1 MNGATA
7 LVLGVVILMIIGAA
21 YGTYR
26 MVKDHT
32 YCSECPNKGE
42 CCGNPINC
50 TIRNE

>member
-1 MNGATA
+1 MNGAT
-7 LVLGVVILMIIGAA
+7 LFVLAIVIAIVANAA

-26 MVKDHT
+26 MVKT
-32 YCSECPNKGE
+32 RSYCAGCPKKDE